1 MSVARCAARLQRV
14 FSAVSR
20 GCCWFSLF
28 KTDILFTYF
37 HLFHPPRLFTTRRFL
52 YLYYEMMLTIESG
65 NPLFARHRSERER
78 EAAMN
83 VSDDAISAVYN
94 TQGSIS
100 IPAPLC
106 APLSSHFLLFDF
118 SGVLAR
124 DAFVARCQII
134 SNPYISSTLG
144 EYATSQQRLPFPFFW
159 APRFDLPSP
168 L

>member
-1 MSVARCAARLQRV
+1 
-14 FSAVSR
+14 
-20 GCCWFSLF
+20 
-28 KTDILFTYF
+28 
-37 HLFHPPRLFTTRRFL
+37 
-52 YLYYEMMLTIESG
+52 
-65 NPLFARHRSERER
+65 
-78 EAAMN
+78 MN

-144 EYATSQQRLPFPFFW
+144 EYATSQQRLPFPFFFLLFFGR
-159 APRFDLPSP
+159 APIRPTVTP
-168 L
+168 LEANEKN

>member
-1 MSVARCAARLQRV
+1 
-14 FSAVSR
+14 
-20 GCCWFSLF
+20 
-28 KTDILFTYF
+28 
-37 HLFHPPRLFTTRRFL
+37 
-52 YLYYEMMLTIESG
+52 MLTIESG
-65 NPLFARHRSERER
+65 NPFLPGTDRRER

-144 EYATSQQRLPFPFFW
+144 EYATSQQRLPFPFFLG
-159 APRFDLPSP
+159 APIRPTVTP
-168 L
+168 LEANEKN